1 MRRSYM
7 SGTLYIVATPIGNLE
22 DITLRALR
30 ILKEVQ
36 AVVAEDTRR
45 TRQLLSHFQIS
56 NELISYFEYSKQRRA
71 DYLIE
76 RLKNGD
82 NLALVS
88 DAGTP
93 TLSDPGARLVAQA
106 HEEGIPVIP
115 VPGPSAF
122 LSAVSVAGYP
132 TDPLHFW
139 GFLSPSRSK
148 RKKVYRKI
156 MESDGLHCFY
166 ESPHKIV
173 RNTEEWKEH
182 LPGTYFFV
190 AREITKKFEEFTRG
204 TVDDVAAQIAAAEP
218 RGEYTILV
226 AKEEFSKKE

>member
-1 MRRSYM
+1 M
-7 SGTLYIVATPIGNLE
+7 SGTLYIVSTPIGNLE

-30 ILKEVQ
+30 ILKEVD

-45 TRQLLSHFQIS
+45 TRQLLTHFSIQK
-56 NELISYFEYSKQRRA
+56 ELISYFEYSKQRRA
-71 DYLIE
+71 DHILR
-76 RLKNGD
+76 RLADGENF
-82 NLALVS
+82 ALVS

-106 HEEGIPVIP
+106 HEAEIPVVPI
-115 VPGPSAF
+115 PGPSAF

-204 TVDDVAAQIAAAEP
+204 TVEEVAAKIAAAEP
-218 RGEYTILV
+218 RGEYTVLV
-226 AKEEFSKKE
+226 SKEEFTKKEWSTL